1 VSFTKEQKISRS
13 FYALHFPRSF
23 FFFLG
28 ASYFFPGA
36 SFFFAGFLFLVAAL
50 PSLAVVVNTAGLGI
64 VVLELMKADPG
75 NGVGVWAKYAGVFD
89 P

>member
-1 VSFTKEQKISRS
+1 VSFTKEQKMSRS
-13 FYALHFPRSF
+13 FSAFHFPGSSF
-23 FFFLG
+23 FPG
-28 ASYFFPGA
+28 ASYFFLGA

-50 PSLAVVVNTAGLGI
+50 PSLVAVVNTTGLGI
-64 VVLELMKADPG
+64 VVLELMKTDSG